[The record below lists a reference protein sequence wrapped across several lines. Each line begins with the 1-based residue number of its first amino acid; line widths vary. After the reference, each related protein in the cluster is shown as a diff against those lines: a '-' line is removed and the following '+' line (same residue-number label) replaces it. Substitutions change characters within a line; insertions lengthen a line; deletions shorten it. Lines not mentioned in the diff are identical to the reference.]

1 MVLANF
7 HQWSTSDQMAKKL
20 MPSWVGELDANRIAS
35 YNLYEQIY
43 WNVPEAFQVI
53 QRGSDSKPIYIPS
66 ARKIVEALHRYLA
79 KGIGFV
85 PDPNAPE
92 SPEAYA
98 TLVSLLRR
106 ERFKSKFSSAK
117 RFGIIR
123 GDWLLHM
130 YADPERNDGSRI
142 SVEFIDPAGYFP
154 IYNPDN
160 VDEIIGC
167 HLVSHVE
174 LEDGVFIERLTYRKT
189 TEQGGPSP
197 ITRTKE
203 LYETDEWGGP
213 GVEQGS
219 PVRTILPE
227 ETLPA
232 PIDQLPV
239 YHLRNFEQS
248 GTVWGSSE
256 LRGFEVLIGALN
268 QGATDEELTL
278 ALEGLGVY
286 ATTAGKPIDD
296 ETGEEQ
302 EWNLG
307 PARVVEHPDGT
318 DFKRVGGVSSV
329 APYQDH
335 LAYIERW
342 LDTATGTPDIASG
355 RVDVTVAESGVALA
369 LQMAPMLDRA
379 EEKDETVKATLDNW
393 LFDLRSWYIAYE
405 PTLRGPMAEALWVT
419 TFGNKLPV
427 NRKQKFG
434 ELMELA
440 KAETPIVPML
450 WIRGELTKL
459 GYEFDDDTEVMDAIL
474 SERTIFAQI
483 DMDVTGARMDRE
495 LSDADDELPTQD
507 EPGDAQ

>member
-7 HQWSTSDQMAKKL
+7 HQWSTSDPLSKGL
-20 MPSWVGELDANRIAS
+20 MPSWVGELDANRIAA
-35 YNLYEQIY
+35 YNLYEQVY
-43 WNVPEAFQVI
+43 WNVPEAFQII
-53 QRGSDSKPIYIPS
+53 QRGSDSKPIYIP
-66 ARKIVEALHRYLA
+66 AAKKIVETLHRYLA
-79 KGIGFV
+79 KGISFV
-85 PDPNAPE
+85 PDQNAPE
-92 SPEAYA
+92 NNEAYA

-130 YADPERNDGSRI
+130 YADPERQDGSRI
-142 SVEFIDPAGYFP
+142 SLEFIDPAGYFP

-167 HLVSHVE
+167 HLVAHVE
-174 LEDGVFIERLTYRKT
+174 LEDGMFIERLTYRKE
-189 TEQGGPSP
+189 TEAGGPSP

-203 LYETDEWGGP
+203 LYEVDEWGGP

-219 PVRTILPE
+219 PVRTVLPA

-239 YHLRNFEQS
+239 YHIRNFEQD

-286 ATTAGKPIDD
+286 ATTAGKPIND
-296 ETGEEQ
+296 ETGEE
-302 EWNLG
+302 EAWNLG

-318 DFKRVGGVSSV
+318 DFKRVTGVSSV

-335 LAYIERW
+335 LGYIERW
-342 LDTATGTPDIASG
+342 IDIATGTPDIAAG
-355 RVDVTVAESGVALA
+355 TVDVQVAESGVALA
-369 LQMAPMLDRA
+369 MKMAPMLDRA
-379 EEKDETVKATLDNW
+379 EEKDETIKAVLDNW

-405 PTLRGPMAEALWVT
+405 PTLRAPMESALWVVS
-419 TFGNKLPV
+419 FGSKLPV
-427 NRKQKFG
+427 NREQKFA
-434 ELMELA
+434 ELMTLA
-440 KAETPIVPML
+440 KADPPVVPMT
-450 WIRGELTKL
+450 WVRGELSKI
-459 GYEFDDDTEVMDAIL
+459 GYEFADDTEVMDAIL
-474 SERTIFAQI
+474 TERTIFAQI
-483 DMDVTGARMDRE
+483 AMDVTGARMDQE
-495 LSDADDELPTQD
+495 LGGNEDLATQD
-507 EPGDAQ
+507 EPGDAE